1 MLWKAIDQKG
11 DLIPPH
17 SERSLQMQNSDTLTE
32 KLLNPAAGQESKNRQ
47 YLQDH
52 LVTVPLIDQ
61 SISEKEIIKHVI
73 KKEGK
78 PIKAV

>member
-11 DLIPPH
+11 DLIHPTPRQAFRCSIQTH
-17 SERSLQMQNSDTLTE
+17 LLRN
-32 KLLNPAAGQESKNRQ
+32 LLNPAAGQESKNRQ

-61 SISEKEIIKHVI
+61 SISEKKIIKHII
-73 KKEGK
+73 KKQGK
-78 PIKAV
+78 HIKGV